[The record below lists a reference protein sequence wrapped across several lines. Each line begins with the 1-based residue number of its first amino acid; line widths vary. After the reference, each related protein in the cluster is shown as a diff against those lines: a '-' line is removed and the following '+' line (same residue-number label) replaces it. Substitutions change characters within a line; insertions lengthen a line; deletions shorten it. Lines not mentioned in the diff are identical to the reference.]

1 MVYRGNHL
9 NIQSYFFLQLLLAQ
23 CQWFG
28 HRPYALSGYP
38 YGAIPQLP
46 NQPENIAIPANSNQP
61 NIIII
66 KDDDDERPTKKD
78 KFRFEEILTLL
89 LTRHLGRDRDRERE
103 APPQQSDNYRCC
115 CECCC
120 CKSRNDENG
129 NKCSCCNDQNNN
141 DKSNGNRG
149 GTTMHITIVLPN
161 NAVNKNDSK

>member
-1 MVYRGNHL
+1 M
-9 NIQSYFFLQLLLAQ
+9 
-23 CQWFG
+23 
-28 HRPYALSGYP
+28 
-38 YGAIPQLP
+38 P

-89 LTRHLGRDRDRERE
+89 LTRHLGRDRDREGE

-141 DKSNGNRG
+141 DKSNNGNRG

-161 NAVNKNDSK
+161 NAVNQNDSK